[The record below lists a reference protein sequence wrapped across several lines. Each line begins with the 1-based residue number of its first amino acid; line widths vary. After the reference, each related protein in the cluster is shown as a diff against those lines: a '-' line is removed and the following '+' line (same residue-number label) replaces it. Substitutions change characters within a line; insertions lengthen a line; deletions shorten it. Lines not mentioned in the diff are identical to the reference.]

1 MSSTKP
7 VPGAKNIEE
16 FWSEKL
22 PQTDQIRTLMERL
35 DFPGGSVVK
44 NPLLM
49 QEMWVQSLVQEDPLE
64 KKMATHSS
72 IRAWDIPWTEDPGG
86 LRSLG
91 LQKSQKWLRTTM
103 EMIGFTWSSEL
114 PLLRD

>member
-7 VPGAKNIEE
+7 VPGAKNIED

-44 NPLLM
+44 NPLLI
-49 QEMWVQSLVQEDPLE
+49 QEM
-64 KKMATHSS
+64 
-72 IRAWDIPWTEDPGG
+72 
-86 LRSLG
+86 
-91 LQKSQKWLRTTM
+91 
-103 EMIGFTWSSEL
+103 
-114 PLLRD
+114 